1 MRREKVTK
9 SRSILEAKGISCIPF
24 YKALEFNPSLSSEE
38 QALLEEQLLD
48 AGLLDALIVSPKDYQ
63 RAKTELGSLS
73 DSLILADADV
83 CTGYDRLVPG
93 EVNPELKNA
102 VQIVI
107 NNIYDHEE
115 EGAAL
120 VLASDGYYRNG
131 IREGHSIPEDE
142 ASFVGAKARREKLDR
157 MIAAKEAECK
167 AEVTVKERIK
177 GTQVPLRDLHLNVK
191 KTDFQDLDY
200 AIDMVREATYELD
213 KASEAYR
220 LKSEESSQILM
231 RKKEW
236 EQKVIANCKGLPY
249 DRTPSAYE
257 EALEYAGSYRDDLAE
272 LEKTTN
278 YLDTAMSKCASTYA
292 LIEKE
297 EETIDRTDEDLRK
310 TERQIRLLSSE
321 IKQIEDYLNRPEIKE
336 RAERLEKVV
345 STLKDK
351 NNLRNSNREAIAG
364 LEAIIGVRNEEIAG
378 LKTQAVDSIERE
390 NTMRSYFREEMD
402 LKYVMEQGN
411 RSISE
416 CAEEA
421 VGCMIR
427 EKDKQKD
434 VGQVVS
440 SLHQVYQQHS
450 SNLAGYGTSLEDCFD
465 DAKVAG
471 DLRKRQ
477 IIVSTWQGRKLQ
489 LEEFYNILKESIDS
503 TELLIREKDRAL
515 FEDILADTLSR
526 KLSNRIAESRN
537 WIADMSKLMQQM
549 DTSMGLTFSLDWR
562 PSTAEGEMELEL
574 LENWRNCLAG
584 TENC

>member
-1 MRREKVTK
+1 M
-9 SRSILEAKGISCIPF
+9 
-24 YKALEFNPSLSSEE
+24 
-38 QALLEEQLLD
+38 
-48 AGLLDALIVSPKDYQ
+48 
-63 RAKTELGSLS
+63 
-73 DSLILADADV
+73 
-83 CTGYDRLVPG
+83 
-93 EVNPELKNA
+93 
-102 VQIVI
+102 
-107 NNIYDHEE
+107 
-115 EGAAL
+115 
-120 VLASDGYYRNG
+120 
-131 IREGHSIPEDE
+131 
-142 ASFVGAKARREKLDR
+142 
-157 MIAAKEAECK
+157 
-167 AEVTVKERIK
+167 
-177 GTQVPLRDLHLNVK
+177 
-191 KTDFQDLDY
+191 
-200 AIDMVREATYELD
+200 
-213 KASEAYR
+213 
-220 LKSEESSQILM
+220 
-231 RKKEW
+231 
-236 EQKVIANCKGLPY
+236 PY

-503 TELLIREKDRAL
+503 TELLIREK
-515 FEDILADTLSR
+515 IGPCSR
-526 KLSNRIAESRN
+526 IY
-537 WIADMSKLMQQM
+537 WQI
-549 DTSMGLTFSLDWR
+549 
-562 PSTAEGEMELEL
+562 PSAV
-574 LENWRNCLAG
+574 N
-584 TENC
+584 